1 MSLNNPQTMPV
12 FDPFRLAERSFVI
25 RALFVAAGT
34 MILALASRIAVPMV
48 PVPIT
53 MQTFAVTMIGALYG
67 WRLGGLTVLAWVV
80 EGLAGLPVWTN
91 GASGVPYFL
100 GATGGYLV
108 SFPLVAMLAGWLS
121 EKGWTG
127 NRVIASFAAHFSAN
141 ILCLAIGGVWLGAM
155 IGAEKAWLLGVM
167 PFFLGA
173 ALKSALAA
181 AVLKGVAIYGGK
193 PQIDA

>member
-1 MSLNNPQTMPV
+1 MSLNNSQTMPA
-12 FDPFRLAERSFVI
+12 FDPFRLSERSFVI
-25 RALFVAAGT
+25 KALFVVAGT
-34 MILALASRIAVPMV
+34 MVLALASRIAVPMV

-67 WRLGGLTVLAWVV
+67 WRLGGLTVLAWLV
-80 EGLAGLPVWTN
+80 EGLAGLPVWAN
-91 GASGVPYFL
+91 GASGVATFFGP
-100 GATGGYLV
+100 TGGYLV
-108 SFPLVAMLAGWLS
+108 SFPLVAMLAGWLA

-127 NRVIASFAAHFSAN
+127 ERAIASFAAHLSAN

-173 ALKSALAA
+173 VLKSALAA
-181 AVLKGVAIYGGK
+181 AVLKGVAIYGGR
-193 PQIDA
+193 PQIGA